1 MSQVAFNRP
10 NKKRVSKSCVFCF
23 LRLVYIVM
31 RPTSREK
38 KMNIFVVNPQVCGK
52 PSPVTR
58 KTCQLLCLHLH
69 LRNFY

>member
-10 NKKRVSKSCVFCF
+10 NKNRVSKSCVFCF

-38 KMNIFVVNPQVCGK
+38 KNE
-52 PSPVTR
+52 
-58 KTCQLLCLHLH
+58 H
-69 LRNFY
+69 FYNKSSSLWET